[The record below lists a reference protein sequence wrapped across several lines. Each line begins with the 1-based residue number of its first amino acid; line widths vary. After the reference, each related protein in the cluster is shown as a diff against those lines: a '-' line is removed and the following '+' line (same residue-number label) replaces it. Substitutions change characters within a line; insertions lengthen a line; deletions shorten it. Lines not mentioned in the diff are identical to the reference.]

1 MYIDVDIPIMIIIVG
16 CISPCFM
23 VKSQIILGI
32 CWLYLIDIPYIPV
45 NDKINIPKFQMKFE
59 CNIHHIPTDPWLY
72 GCV

>member
-45 NDKINIPKFQMKFE
+45 NDIKYP
-59 CNIHHIPTDPWLY
+59 
-72 GCV
+72 